1 MAAIFSGVDEREPE
15 PHLRV
20 TLFSQIERVK
30 AYEEQMARLAQ
41 TPKPPAPAPTSPST
55 RPARAFAARLWAAA
69 GSYAVVGV
77 ALFAVLAVVALVV
90 RPQGDPSK
98 VYDVPTNADTLLPI
112 GLSTIPVSRLGVTYP
127 PTPVATKQAPSY
139 PRTATKS
146 ATARVLDTGEGMLE
160 LQHPIP
166 VAEQGNPA
174 DRDDWHVVRDPAAGY
189 SLHYPPNWWTGI
201 SGNTRAFYPWGPG
214 GTRNPPYW
222 LTLDVEANPRL
233 LNAES
238 ANAERFNGTCR
249 PLAEARGSLC
259 RRDSY
264 LEGDNQYD
272 ELYAFDRRHIY
283 ALRLTVPVESALGEF
298 AERWEEAQSIFSR
311 MSASLSLP
319 PDAPVPATGYAPL
332 LFINNTDLWIIDAE
346 GNSGPVT
353 RGYGVLAYSLA
364 PDLRHVAFLASN
376 DPGNPFPT
384 ARYLYLADLQAGAS
398 TNPRLLWS
406 GDKLEMF
413 DLAWY
418 GDREIVVVATGEGDA
433 LALYK
438 VALPRA
444 GGNLAVSHTLLV
456 SLDRELRGVRG
467 LAVSPDRQLITFLA
481 PLGEQ
486 KGTSLYAVRPDG
498 SELLQVLSFDEA
510 RPPAEGSIVQPENQA
525 IKSYVWTSGHLEYDG
540 YLYKLL
546 FTDGDSSS
554 PNLIPGGY
562 LYSAPGH
569 TLGPLL
575 DPSLLP
581 VDSAEGV
588 QIVHLAH
595 SAYGK
600 VAFTGFYRMRDG
612 RAEVLAGLWIA
623 DLKDGRLTDI
633 RSLPSP
639 AAPRGIA
646 DLQWSPDGSKLIYR
660 ETIPQDESDL
670 VSRYE
675 KGSGFLIVQLDPRSF
690 ERVVLFDGR

>member
-1 MAAIFSGVDEREPE
+1 ME
-15 PHLRV
+15 
-20 TLFSQIERVK
+20 K
-30 AYEEQMARLAQ
+30 A
-41 TPKPPAPAPTSPST
+41 
-55 RPARAFAARLWAAA
+55 
-69 GSYAVVGV
+69 
-77 ALFAVLAVVALVV
+77 
-90 RPQGDPSK
+90 
-98 VYDVPTNADTLLPI
+98 YDVPNNADLLLDKGVP
-112 GLSTIPVSRLGVTYP
+112 TIPVSHLSATYL

-160 LQHPIP
+160 LQHPIA
-166 VAEQGNPA
+166 VFEQGNQA

-189 SLHYPPNWWTGI
+189 SIHYPPNWWTGV
-201 SGNTRAFYPWGPG
+201 SGNRRTFYPWGPG

-238 ANAERFNGTCR
+238 ANEERFSGTCR

-272 ELYAFDRRHIY
+272 ELYAFDQRHIY
-283 ALRLTVPVESALGEF
+283 SLRLAVPLASALGEF
-298 AERWEEAQSIFSR
+298 AERWEEAESIFSR
-311 MSASLSLP
+311 MSGSFALP
-319 PDAPVPATGYAPL
+319 PSGASVPATGYAPL

-346 GNSGPVT
+346 GSSGPVT
-353 RGYGVLAYSLA
+353 RGYGVLAYSLS

-376 DPGNPFPT
+376 DPDNPFPT
-384 ARYLYLADLQAGAS
+384 ARYLYLADLEAGAS
-398 TNPRLLWS
+398 ENPRLLWS

-418 GDREIVVVATGEGDA
+418 GDKEIVVVATGDGDA

-438 VALPRA
+438 VALPRE
-444 GGNLAVSHTLLV
+444 GLNIAVSHTLLV
-456 SLDRELRGVRG
+456 SLDRDLRGVRG
-467 LAVSPDRQLITFLA
+467 LAVAPDRQLITFLA

-498 SELLQVLSFDEA
+498 SELVQVLSFDEA
-510 RPPAEGSIVQPENQA
+510 RPPSEGSVVQPENQA
-525 IKSYVWTSGHLEYDG
+525 IKNYVWTSGHLEYEG
-540 YLYKLL
+540 YLYKFL

-554 PNLIPGGY
+554 PTFVRGGY

-569 TLGPLL
+569 TFGPLL
-575 DPSLLP
+575 EPSRLD
-581 VDSAEGV
+581 VDSASEV
-588 QIVHLAH
+588 QIVHLAY
-595 SAYGK
+595 STYSK
-600 VAFTGFYRMRDG
+600 VVFTGFYRLRDG

-623 DLKDGRLTDI
+623 DLNDGELTNV
-633 RSLPSP
+633 RSLPIP
-639 AAPRGIA
+639 ATPQGIA
-646 DLQWSPDGSKLIYR
+646 DLQWSPDGSHLIYR
-660 ETIPQDESDL
+660 ETLPQDESDL

-675 KGSGFLIVQLDPRSF
+675 KGSGFLIVQLDPRSL